1 MFAIIIGN
9 PSGYMKWKSIDTRV
23 WSSREEDA
31 ESITLR
37 LVSISVLLKYIMLNK
52 ITLENNSER
61 EDKGFWYQSL
71 R

>member
-9 PSGYMKWKSIDTRV
+9 PSGYMKWKSIDTHV

-37 LVSISVLLKYIMLNK
+37 LVSISVLLKYIMLIRSLWK
-52 ITLENNSER
+52 IIQR
-61 EDKGFWYQSL
+61 EKTKDFGTNL
-71 R
+71 